1 MGIGEAITKFFHDMG
16 ILELRIHNE
25 HPAYAK
31 LSYNSSL
38 YLDIISAHQGEY
50 TPSKLADMLHITRPS
65 VTQKINVLEKA
76 GYVTRNSPKCFPT
89 SGKFVL
95 MNAYERSTICNT
107 TYKKDIFPLCSAR
120 TFSHGGI
127 VHLYDDRRH
136 FRGTIHRQPRT
147 GGGKLSLSRHY
158 DSLCRRGYGGG
169 RLLCQ
174 NRPFIGPRK
183 K

>member
-76 GYVTRNSPKCFPT
+76 GYVTRKQNPADKREYFLYFNVDSFDADTQSIYTKLT
-89 SGKFVL
+89 KQISESMEQRYSKEEIEKFSEML
-95 MNAYERSTICNT
+95 SYIGEICLDER
-107 TYKKDIFPLCSAR
+107 L
-120 TFSHGGI
+120 
-127 VHLYDDRRH
+127 
-136 FRGTIHRQPRT
+136 
-147 GGGKLSLSRHY
+147 
-158 DSLCRRGYGGG
+158 
-169 RLLCQ
+169 
-174 NRPFIGPRK
+174 
-183 K
+183 

>member
-31 LSYNSSL
+31 LSYNTSL

-76 GYVTRNSPKCFPT
+76 GYVTRKQNPADKREYFLYFNADSFDADTQSIYTKLT
-89 SGKFVL
+89 KQISESMEQRYSKEEIEKFSEML
-95 MNAYERSTICNT
+95 SYIGEICLDER
-107 TYKKDIFPLCSAR
+107 L
-120 TFSHGGI
+120 
-127 VHLYDDRRH
+127 
-136 FRGTIHRQPRT
+136 
-147 GGGKLSLSRHY
+147 
-158 DSLCRRGYGGG
+158 
-169 RLLCQ
+169 
-174 NRPFIGPRK
+174 
-183 K
+183 

>member
-50 TPSKLADMLHITRPS
+50 TTSKLADMLHITRPS

-76 GYVTRNSPKCFPT
+76 GYVTRKQNPADKREYFLYFNADSFDADTQSIYTKLT
-89 SGKFVL
+89 KQISESMEQRYSKEEIEKFSEML
-95 MNAYERSTICNT
+95 SYIGEICLDER
-107 TYKKDIFPLCSAR
+107 L
-120 TFSHGGI
+120 
-127 VHLYDDRRH
+127 
-136 FRGTIHRQPRT
+136 
-147 GGGKLSLSRHY
+147 
-158 DSLCRRGYGGG
+158 
-169 RLLCQ
+169 
-174 NRPFIGPRK
+174 
-183 K
+183 

>member
-1 MGIGEAITKFFHDMG
+1 MDIGEAITKFFHDMG

-76 GYVTRNSPKCFPT
+76 GYVTRKQNPADKREYFLYFNADSFDADTQSIYTKLT
-89 SGKFVL
+89 KQISESMEQRYSKEEIEKFSEML
-95 MNAYERSTICNT
+95 SYIGEICLDER
-107 TYKKDIFPLCSAR
+107 L
-120 TFSHGGI
+120 
-127 VHLYDDRRH
+127 
-136 FRGTIHRQPRT
+136 
-147 GGGKLSLSRHY
+147 
-158 DSLCRRGYGGG
+158 
-169 RLLCQ
+169 
-174 NRPFIGPRK
+174 
-183 K
+183 

>member
-1 MGIGEAITKFFHDMG
+1 MG

-76 GYVTRNSPKCFPT
+76 GYVTRKQNPADKREYFLYFNADSFDADTQSIYIKLT
-89 SGKFVL
+89 KQISESMEQRYSKEEIEKFSEML
-95 MNAYERSTICNT
+95 SYIGEICLDER
-107 TYKKDIFPLCSAR
+107 L
-120 TFSHGGI
+120 
-127 VHLYDDRRH
+127 
-136 FRGTIHRQPRT
+136 
-147 GGGKLSLSRHY
+147 
-158 DSLCRRGYGGG
+158 
-169 RLLCQ
+169 
-174 NRPFIGPRK
+174 
-183 K
+183 

>member
-65 VTQKINVLEKA
+65 VAQQINVLEKA
-76 GYVTRNSPKCFPT
+76 GYVTRKQNPADKREYFLYFNADSFDADTQSIYTKLT
-89 SGKFVL
+89 KQISESMEQRYSKEEIEKFSEML
-95 MNAYERSTICNT
+95 SYIGEICLDER
-107 TYKKDIFPLCSAR
+107 L
-120 TFSHGGI
+120 
-127 VHLYDDRRH
+127 
-136 FRGTIHRQPRT
+136 
-147 GGGKLSLSRHY
+147 
-158 DSLCRRGYGGG
+158 
-169 RLLCQ
+169 
-174 NRPFIGPRK
+174 
-183 K
+183 

>member
-1 MGIGEAITKFFHDMG
+1 MG

-76 GYVTRNSPKCFPT
+76 GYVTRKQNPADKREYFLYFNADSFDADTQSIYTKLT
-89 SGKFVL
+89 KQISESMEQRYSKEEIEKFSEML
-95 MNAYERSTICNT
+95 SYIREICLDER
-107 TYKKDIFPLCSAR
+107 L
-120 TFSHGGI
+120 
-127 VHLYDDRRH
+127 
-136 FRGTIHRQPRT
+136 
-147 GGGKLSLSRHY
+147 
-158 DSLCRRGYGGG
+158 
-169 RLLCQ
+169 
-174 NRPFIGPRK
+174 
-183 K
+183 

>member
-38 YLDIISAHQGEY
+38 YLDIISAYQGEY

-76 GYVTRNSPKCFPT
+76 GYVTRKQNPADKREYFLYFNADSFDADTQSIYTKLT
-89 SGKFVL
+89 KQISESMEQRYSKEEIEKFSEML
-95 MNAYERSTICNT
+95 SYIGEICLDER
-107 TYKKDIFPLCSAR
+107 L
-120 TFSHGGI
+120 
-127 VHLYDDRRH
+127 
-136 FRGTIHRQPRT
+136 
-147 GGGKLSLSRHY
+147 
-158 DSLCRRGYGGG
+158 
-169 RLLCQ
+169 
-174 NRPFIGPRK
+174 
-183 K
+183 

>member
-16 ILELRIHNE
+16 ILELRIRNE

-38 YLDIISAHQGEY
+38 YLDIISAHQGEF
-50 TPSKLADMLHITRPS
+50 TQNSPNRS
-65 VTQKINVLEKA
+65 VNLWNNAIRRRKS
-76 GYVTRNSPKCFPT
+76 RNSPKCFPT

>member
-76 GYVTRNSPKCFPT
+76 GYVTRKQNPADKREYFLYFNADFFDADTQSIYTKLT
-89 SGKFVL
+89 KQISESMEQRYSKEEIEKFSEML
-95 MNAYERSTICNT
+95 SYIGEICLDER
-107 TYKKDIFPLCSAR
+107 L
-120 TFSHGGI
+120 
-127 VHLYDDRRH
+127 
-136 FRGTIHRQPRT
+136 
-147 GGGKLSLSRHY
+147 
-158 DSLCRRGYGGG
+158 
-169 RLLCQ
+169 
-174 NRPFIGPRK
+174 
-183 K
+183 

>member
-50 TPSKLADMLHITRPS
+50 TPSKLADMLYITRPS

-76 GYVTRNSPKCFPT
+76 GYVTRKQNPADKREYFLYFNADSFDADTQSIYSKLT
-89 SGKFVL
+89 NQISESMEQRYSKEEIEKFSEML
-95 MNAYERSTICNT
+95 SYIGEICLDER
-107 TYKKDIFPLCSAR
+107 L
-120 TFSHGGI
+120 
-127 VHLYDDRRH
+127 
-136 FRGTIHRQPRT
+136 
-147 GGGKLSLSRHY
+147 
-158 DSLCRRGYGGG
+158 
-169 RLLCQ
+169 
-174 NRPFIGPRK
+174 
-183 K
+183 